1 MRQPLIVLMATLVA
15 VAGFVPG
22 HESLAHIVPV
32 NFGSFDGAV
41 AATNNGTGTG
51 VNSGTSGN
59 YGWIDGADGDWA
71 DSHKVGYYAF
81 TLTGTAADVT
91 LTFQRKSNAFGGSGL
106 IPGFTLYEGVAHGGE
121 DHDFSIGSELIRAV
135 DCAATAGCTTT
146 EGSFRALTTFRITN
160 DADPT
165 GANPAVF
172 TYIGHAYDG
181 NNVTLPGAN
190 SPLYDNNPYLVLG
203 ADGVADGVVSRT
215 FQNLAPGNYL
225 AFVGGAAY
233 TTQTNQAGRGIG
245 GTLTITP
252 VPVPAAVW
260 LFGSGLA
267 GLVGILKR
275 RQTRAAA

>member
-32 NFGSFDGAV
+32 NFGSFDGSV

-51 VNSGTSGN
+51 VNAGTSGN

-71 DSHKVGYYAF
+71 DSHKVGYYTF
-81 TLTGTAADVT
+81 SLTGQAADVT
-91 LTFQRKSNAFGGSGL
+91 LTFRGKSNAFGGPGL
-106 IPGFTLYEGVAHGGE
+106 TPGFSLYSAEAEYNG
-121 DHDFSIGSELIRAV
+121 DHDFSPGSILLRAA

-146 EGSFRALTTFRITN
+146 EGSFRALATFRITN

-165 GANPAVF
+165 GTSPSVF
-172 TYIGHAYDG
+172 TYLGHAYDG
-181 NNVTLPGAN
+181 NNVTLPSAN
-190 SPLYDNNPYLVLG
+190 SPLYDNNPYLVSG
-203 ADGVADGVVSRT
+203 GDGVADGVASRT
-215 FQNLAPGNYL
+215 FQNLQPGDYI
-225 AFVGGAAY
+225 AFVGGVNY
-233 TTQTNQAGRGIG
+233 NSQTNQATRGIG

-267 GLVGILKR
+267 GLVGVLRR
-275 RQTRAAA
+275 RQSKA

>member
-32 NFGSFDGAV
+32 NFGSFDGSV

-121 DHDFSIGSELIRAV
+121 DHDFSLGSELIRAA

-146 EGSFRALTTFRITN
+146 EGSFRALTTFRITS

-190 SPLYDNNPYLVLG
+190 SPLYDNNPYLVPG
-203 ADGVADGVVSRT
+203 GDGVADGVVSRT
-215 FQNLAPGNYL
+215 FQNLAPGNYM
-225 AFVGGAAY
+225 AFVGGVAY
-233 TTQTNQAGRGIG
+233 TTQTNQAARGIG

-267 GLVGILKR
+267 GLVGVLRR
-275 RQTRAAA
+275 RQSKA